1 MTDVGCSP
9 SQVMEVVMAEYG
21 GFSDGKIFDYTN
33 DANCSLP
40 SANIVKS
47 QCDGKIS
54 CNMNVN
60 SSLFKNDPCPGKDK
74 QLYMEYV
81 CVDSL
86 TTPITKGK
94 LCFFYV
100 KHELNLKQ
108 FVSK

>member
-33 DANCSLP
+33 DADCSLP

-47 QCDGKIS
+47 QCDGEIS
-54 CNMNVN
+54 CNMNVD
-60 SSLFKNDPCPGKDK
+60 SSLFRNDPGKEK

-94 LCFFYV
+94 LCFFLR
-100 KHELNLKQ
+100 KT
-108 FVSK
+108 